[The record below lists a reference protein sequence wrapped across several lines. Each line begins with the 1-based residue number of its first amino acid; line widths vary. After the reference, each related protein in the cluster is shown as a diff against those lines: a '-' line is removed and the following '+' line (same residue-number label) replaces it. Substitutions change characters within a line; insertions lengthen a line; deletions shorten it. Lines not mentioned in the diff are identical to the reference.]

1 MAQLKVVKKKKG
13 LRLTGPA
20 SGASVGGS
28 DLRPK
33 FVPKMPP
40 CIKACPIGNP
50 IREYIVKFRTGTPI
64 EDVWRMIVDCNPLP
78 AVTGR
83 VCPHPCESDCNRSQ
97 LDGAVGINDI
107 ERYIGTY
114 ALEHNFKHTKLTEE
128 TQPEKV
134 AVVGSGP
141 AGISFAFQMVRRG
154 YPVTVFEARDKPGG
168 MLRWGIPRYRLPAET
183 IDAEYKA
190 IADLG
195 VEIKYSTKVGK
206 DISFEDLQ
214 KQYKV
219 IYLAVGAQKGI
230 KLNIPGEDAPNVM
243 TGVGFLDEIARGNQV
258 TVGKHVVV
266 IGGGNTAI
274 DAARASRR
282 LGADVTI
289 LYRRTVK
296 EMPAIESEI
305 EEARE
310 EGVKMEFLAA
320 PVEIIKESDA
330 AKAMKCIRMELK
342 EADKSGRPR
351 PVPIEGSEF
360 TLECSFII
368 PAISQ
373 AVDFEGLEKFKN
385 DRGWITVNEDFRT
398 TTDNVF
404 AGGDVTAELGLAAEA
419 IGAGK
424 KAASAV
430 DDFLR
435 GREKKKEEALPLVTK
450 DRILFDFYEK
460 APKVQKSFLPPD
472 ERIGHW
478 REVTGTITEEQV
490 MAEAKRCMSCGACF
504 KCDRCWMYCQ
514 YSCVIKPTSEEDV
527 YKFKLEFCNG
537 CKKCS
542 EQCPCGFVDMI

>member
-1 MAQLKVVKKKKG
+1 MAELKVVKKKKG

-28 DLRPK
+28 DLRPRYT
-33 FVPKMPP
+33 PKMPP
-40 CIKACPIGNP
+40 CIKACPINNH
-50 IREYIVKFRTGTPI
+50 IRDYIVKLRTGTPI
-64 EDVWRMIVDCNPLP
+64 EEVWRMVVESNPLP

-83 VCPHPCESDCNRSQ
+83 VCPHPCESDCNRSNY
-97 LDGAVGINDI
+97 DGAVGINDI
-107 ERYIGTY
+107 ERYIGSY
-114 ALEHNFKHTKLTEE
+114 ALEHKFKHTKLTDE
-128 TQPEKV
+128 TYPEKV

-141 AGISFAFQMVRRG
+141 AGISFAYQLARRG

-168 MLRWGIPRYRLPAET
+168 MLRWGIPRYRLPGEI

-190 IADLG
+190 VEDLG
-195 VEIKYSTKVGK
+195 VEIRYNTKVGK
-206 DISFEDLQ
+206 DISFDELQ
-214 KQYKV
+214 KQFKV
-219 IYLAVGAQKGI
+219 IYLAIGAQKGL
-230 KLNIPGEDAPNVM
+230 KLNVPGEDASNVM

-258 TVGKHVVV
+258 AVGKHVVV

-274 DAARASRR
+274 DAARVARR

-305 EEARE
+305 EEAKE

-320 PVEIIKESDA
+320 PVEIIGEGDKG
-330 AKAMKCIRMELK
+330 KAMKCIRMELK

-373 AVDFEGLEKFKN
+373 AVDFEGLEQFRN
-385 DRGWITVNEDFRT
+385 DRGWITINEDYRT
-398 TTDNVF
+398 TVDNVF

-419 IGAGK
+419 IGLGK
-424 KAASAV
+424 KAALGV
-430 DDFLR
+430 DDYLR
-435 GREKKKEEALPLVTK
+435 GREKKKAEELPMILK
-450 DRILFDFYEK
+450 DRMLFDFYEK
-460 APKVQKSFLPPD
+460 APRAQKSFLPPD

-478 REVTGTITEEQV
+478 REVTSTLTEEAV
-490 MAEAKRCMSCGACF
+490 MAEAKRCLSCGGCF
-504 KCDRCWMYCQ
+504 HCDRCWMYCQ
-514 YSCVIKPTSEEDV
+514 YSCVIKPTEPGGE